1 MLISSDR
8 ILELI
13 FVSTN
18 KNPNPKLD
26 IIILK
31 KFGKLISIFSSFI
44 NRYSDVNLFTLTY
57 YFNLSTVINKI

>member
-18 KNPNPKLD
+18 KNLNPKLD

-31 KFGKLISIFSSFI
+31 KFA
-44 NRYSDVNLFTLTY
+44 LFLE
-57 YFNLSTVINKI
+57 NLSASLVALLTDIAM